1 MPRNTQLW
9 CHDLAGFLHG
19 NVIRQDTIFHEVDHS
34 VFGILVKFSL
44 ACSKIFPS
52 TQTEQDLGHFTM
64 PLRGYE
70 YGRLIGTLSHV
81 YPPEWKQVSPQA
93 NMRNQN
99 TYKGSI
105 NETLADLTYI
115 EVTRS

>member
-1 MPRNTQLW
+1 
-9 CHDLAGFLHG
+9 
-19 NVIRQDTIFHEVDHS
+19 
-34 VFGILVKFSL
+34 
-44 ACSKIFPS
+44 
-52 TQTEQDLGHFTM
+52 M

-115 EVTRS
+115 EVTDPKILDRNIYSSDAITTPQLGDELCTYGRRTKTIHCAPIFYQQDALIYTEHMGTDHSDSGGPA